1 MPSGF
6 PARRRR
12 AATEPS
18 LKEAAAKVNAA
29 VKHAAAFSRDVWG
42 KPATQDDVK
51 MRAELCAYWTGGY
64 RDANGDLHLPDLTSK
79 YLNERAVAELIA
91 AVLAPNS

>member
-1 MPSGF
+1 MPFANSRREAGRTVDARSGRVAWQF
-6 PARRRR
+6 IQ
-12 AATEPS
+12 
-18 LKEAAAKVNAA
+18 
-29 VKHAAAFSRDVWG
+29 DVWG

-79 YLNERAVAELIA
+79 YLNERAAAELIA